1 LTLLPPGASRSA
13 RVALIVQKFG
23 GTSVGSIDRIRGAAA
38 RALATQRAGND
49 VVVIVSAMAGE
60 TNRLLK
66 LAADL
71 SPMPDSREADALA
84 ATGEQ
89 VSAALTAI
97 AIQAQ
102 GGKARSFLGHQI
114 KILTDSAFM
123 KARIK
128 AIDAQRLHE
137 TLAEGTIAVVAGFQG
152 VDDDGNIT
160 TLGRGGSDT
169 SAVAIAAAIGA
180 QCEIYTDVDGVYTTD
195 PNICKTAR
203 KIARVSYEEMLEL
216 ASLGAKVLQIRSVE
230 VAMKYS
236 VPVHVR
242 SSFSDA
248 PGTWVVGEEQSLE
261 SITVTGVALDKNEAR
276 VMLVGVDD
284 RPGVVAQIFGA
295 LAAEGISV
303 DMIIQSPSAHG
314 SVTPDGARDK
324 TDVTFTV
331 GRADLPKARVLVEKL
346 VADVGARSV
355 RYDEDIVKV
364 SIVGLG
370 MRSHAG
376 VAARMFQILAA
387 ERINI
392 EAISTSEIKISCLVA
407 TKYAELAVRA
417 LHDGFGL
424 GAKP

>member
-1 LTLLPPGASRSA
+1 
-13 RVALIVQKFG
+13 VALIVQKFG
-23 GTSVGSIDRIRGAAA
+23 GTSVGSIERIRGAAS
-38 RALATQRAGND
+38 RALATQASGND

-66 LAADL
+66 LAADV
-71 SPMPDSREADALA
+71 SPMPDRREVDALA

-89 VSAALTAI
+89 VSAALMAL
-97 AIQAQ
+97 AIQSH
-102 GGKARSFLGHQI
+102 GGKARSFLGHQL
-114 KILTDSAFM
+114 KVLTDSAFT

-128 AIDAQRLHE
+128 AIDAGRLSE
-137 TLAEGTIAVVAGFQG
+137 ALGSGMVAVVAGFQG
-152 VDDDGNIT
+152 VDDEGNIT

-169 SAVAIAAAIGA
+169 SAVAVAAAIGA
-180 QCEIYTDVDGVYTTD
+180 SACEIYTDVDGVYTTD

-203 KIARVSYEEMLEL
+203 KIDRISYEEMLEL

-230 VAMKYS
+230 VAMKYG

-242 SSFSDA
+242 SSFTDA

-261 SITVTGVALDKNEAR
+261 SVTVTGVAYDKGEAR

-284 RPGVVAQIFGA
+284 RPGVVASLFGA
-295 LAAEGISV
+295 LAAESISV
-303 DMIIQSPSAHG
+303 DMIIQSAGRSGVGMPD
-314 SVTPDGARDK
+314 TPGMQK

-331 GRADLPKARVLVEKL
+331 SKTDLPRAKL
-346 VADVGARSV
+346 VVEGLGGKLGAIEF
-355 RYDEDIVKV
+355 RYDEDITKV

-376 VAARMFQILAA
+376 VAAQMFDILAK
-387 ERINI
+387 EGINI
-392 EAISTSEIKISCLVA
+392 QAISTSEIKVSCLVA
-407 TKYAELAVRA
+407 TKYTELAVRA

-424 GAKP
+424 GNEARGAVTKS

>member
-1 LTLLPPGASRSA
+1 MS
-13 RVALIVQKFG
+13 LIVQKFG
-23 GTSVGSIDRIRGAAA
+23 GTSVGSIERIQRAAA
-38 RALATQRAGND
+38 RALATQQAGHD

-66 LAADL
+66 LATDI
-71 SPMPDSREADALA
+71 SPVPDAREMDALA

-89 VSAALTAI
+89 VSSALMAM

-102 GGKARSFLGHQI
+102 GGKARSFLGHQL
-114 KILTDSAFM
+114 KILTDSAYT

-128 AIDAQRLHE
+128 AIDAQRLNE
-137 TLAEGTIAVVAGFQG
+137 ALAGGTIAVVAGFQG
-152 VDDDGNIT
+152 VDDAGNIT

-169 SAVAIAAAIGA
+169 SAVAIAAAMGA
-180 QCEIYTDVDGVYTTD
+180 ECEIYTDVDGVYTTD

-203 KIARVSYEEMLEL
+203 KIERISYEEMLEL

-230 VAMKYS
+230 VAMKYG

-248 PGTWVVGEEQSLE
+248 PGTWVVGEEKSLE
-261 SITVTGVALDKNEAR
+261 SVTVTGVALDRNEAR

-284 RPGVVAQIFGA
+284 KPGVVAQIFGA
-295 LAAEGISV
+295 LAEENISV
-303 DMIIQSPSAHG
+303 DMIIQNAPSYGLEPRGAG
-314 SVTPDGARDK
+314 SEVKA
-324 TDVTFTV
+324 DVTFTV
-331 GRADLPKARVLVEKL
+331 GKADLPRTKL
-346 VADVGARSV
+346 VMEKIAGSVGALGV
-355 RYDEDIVKV
+355 RYEEDIVKV

-370 MRSHAG
+370 MRTHAG
-376 VAARMFQILAA
+376 VAARAFQLLAA
-387 ERINI
+387 EGINI
-392 EAISTSEIKISCLVA
+392 QAISTSEIKVSCLVS

-424 GAKP
+424 GAKA